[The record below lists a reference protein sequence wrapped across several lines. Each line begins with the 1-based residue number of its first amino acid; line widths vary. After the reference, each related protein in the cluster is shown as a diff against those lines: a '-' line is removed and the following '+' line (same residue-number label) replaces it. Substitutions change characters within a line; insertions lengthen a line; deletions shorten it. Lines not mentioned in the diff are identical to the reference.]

1 MKNMKQIF
9 EKILK
14 YFNYS
19 IKTILLKHSKKT
31 NNILKYKFFG
41 RISNFN
47 KYLIV
52 LISLLFIY
60 LFYLTIPTLYE
71 KNWVQNTIEKKLL
84 NEFKVNFS
92 LSSEISY
99 RILPAPNFSIDNV
112 KILNENI
119 DNPKVLSE
127 IKNLKIFISQG
138 NLFNKQKIEIKS
150 VLINNANFSI
160 QSKDFSFFQKL
171 FNQKFSSKKIKIKSS
186 NVFLKDSTNET
197 LLINRIKKINLYN
210 DKKNSLNII
219 NLDGEIFNTPFTLK
233 FTKDLENKNNIT
245 LVKSQKLK
253 LKYNNNSTSKK
264 KITNGLSKISILN
277 SKLNTKYELRKKKL
291 SFKSSN
297 SKLFNSGLEYEG
309 LLNLDP
315 FDLNL
320 IVDLEK
326 INLKKIFDS
335 DSFFF
340 DLLRSKEL
348 FNSNLS
354 VNINLN
360 SPNIL
365 DHRILKDLKLIFN
378 IKDEIIDFDKSSF
391 LVDKIGKLTL
401 ENSSLTY
408 SDTQLVFFG
417 DFNLNIKNHIKFF
430 NFIQTPKKDRKPIK
444 NINFS
449 LDFNFQENQ
458 FALKNININNVN
470 SNLKKDNNLDN
481 FTLKK
486 DNQGINSIEF
496 KNIVNEIINSYD
508 G

>member
-253 LKYNNNSTSKK
+253 LKYNKNSTSKK
-264 KITNGLSKISILN
+264 
-277 SKLNTKYELRKKKL
+277 
-291 SFKSSN
+291 
-297 SKLFNSGLEYEG
+297 
-309 LLNLDP
+309 
-315 FDLNL
+315 
-320 IVDLEK
+320 
-326 INLKKIFDS
+326 
-335 DSFFF
+335 
-340 DLLRSKEL
+340 
-348 FNSNLS
+348 
-354 VNINLN
+354 
-360 SPNIL
+360 
-365 DHRILKDLKLIFN
+365 
-378 IKDEIIDFDKSSF
+378 
-391 LVDKIGKLTL
+391 
-401 ENSSLTY
+401 
-408 SDTQLVFFG
+408 
-417 DFNLNIKNHIKFF
+417 
-430 NFIQTPKKDRKPIK
+430 
-444 NINFS
+444 
-449 LDFNFQENQ
+449 
-458 FALKNININNVN
+458 
-470 SNLKKDNNLDN
+470 
-481 FTLKK
+481 
-486 DNQGINSIEF
+486 
-496 KNIVNEIINSYD
+496 
-508 G
+508 